1 MQSMRR
7 ALAALA
13 FALAGAAAASAHVT
27 LEKSEAKVG
36 AGYKAVFKVPH
47 GCEGAAT
54 TEVKID
60 IPEGVI
66 AVKPMP
72 KPGWTI
78 ELARKPYAQ
87 SYAFYHGAKLSE
99 GVREVVWRG
108 GPLPNDYFDEFVL
121 STFIARELK
130 PDTSLVFPVTQTC
143 EKGELAWKE
152 VPAPGQNPH
161 DLDFPAPQLKLVA
174 ASHDHT
180 GHGAHSVRAGGLAIE
195 GPWTR
200 AAAKGAAATAAYLKI
215 ANKGAKPDKLLDAS
229 AAETAERVE
238 VHETTVDDDGVAKM
252 RAVPGGVAIAPGQTI
267 AFEPLGRHLMLS
279 GLKRPLEAGATV
291 PVRLNFETAGVVE
304 VPFAVKPVGA
314 GAQHHDHKH

>member
-1 MQSMRR
+1 MKTIRNV
-7 ALAALA
+7 L
-13 FALAGAAAASAHVT
+13 AAAALTFACAPAAHAHVS

-47 GCEGAAT
+47 GCEGSAT

-78 ELARKPYAQ
+78 ELVRKPYAQ

-99 GVREVVWRG
+99 GVREVIWRG

-130 PDTSLVFPVTQTC
+130 PDTNLVFPVTQTC
-143 EKGELAWKE
+143 EKGALAWKE

-161 DLDFPAPQLKLVA
+161 DLDFPAPQLKLIA
-174 ASHDHT
+174 SSHDHA

-195 GPWTR
+195 APWTR
-200 AAAKGAAATAAYLKI
+200 AAANEAAATAAYLKI
-215 ANKGAKPDKLLDAS
+215 TNKGAKPDKLLDAS
-229 AAETAERVE
+229 AEAAERVE

-252 RAVPGGVAIAPGQTI
+252 RAVSGGVTIAPGETI

-279 GLKRPLEAGATV
+279 GLKRPLDAGATV
-291 PVRLNFETAGVVE
+291 PIRLNFESAGVVE
-304 VPFAVKPVGA
+304 VPFDVKPVGA
-314 GAQHHDHKH
+314 GPQHHDHKH